1 MPNSCC
7 IKSKVE
13 WKVLMKRKCVPNKK
27 KTILRKK
34 ETEPTTPS
42 LSEINRNIQH
52 AEECGGRREEGQ
64 SIPCRHQLLRDQR
77 SNQACGWRGTNI
89 QKLITRNCIFELNLR
104 IAVGPMGAVVRER
117 ERERE
122 QNGLLRKS
130 IKCKQQKI
138 YWIMRLPRMLSAV
151 LLSLRPASLMMEN
164 NKYPAEP
171 REGAHATKVPTR
183 RWVSCTQ
190 FKVLHFKVWSLT
202 SVSCNIQ
209 RGY

>member
-52 AEECGGRREEGQ
+52 AEEWGGRREEGQ

-77 SNQACGWRGTNI
+77 RNQACGWRGTNI

-104 IAVGPMGAVVRER
+104 IGVGPMGAVVRER
-117 ERERE
+117 ERESKTASFE
-122 QNGLLRKS
+122 NQ
-130 IKCKQQKI
+130 
-138 YWIMRLPRMLSAV
+138 LSV
-151 LLSLRPASLMMEN
+151 N
-164 NKYPAEP
+164 NKKYIGLCGY
-171 REGAHATKVPTR
+171 RGCCR
-183 RWVSCTQ
+183 RSCFHSGQ
-190 FKVLHFKVWSLT
+190 PH
-202 SVSCNIQ
+202 
-209 RGY
+209 